1 MLRESRLEGGRS
13 TVRRPKSYGLLTRVA
28 IPLLILAK
36 CADAG
41 TTWVGLTAVPG
52 VVERNP
58 IAAAVIAKLGPT
70 PGLAVLSLAAVLGTL
85 LAGEILRYRVGR
97 LRDRGRLAAAGWTRL
112 APAAVY
118 LGVAAA
124 WSTVAVRNLFVLVTA
139 AP

>member
-1 MLRESRLEGGRS
+1 MEGGRS
-13 TVRRPKSYGLLTRVA
+13 TVRGSRSYGLLKRVA
-28 IPLLILAK
+28 IPLLIVAK

-58 IAAAVIAKLGPT
+58 IAAVVITKLGPT
-70 PGLAVLSLAAVLGTL
+70 PGLAVLSIAALLGTL
-85 LAGEILRYRVGR
+85 LAGELLRYRVGR
-97 LRDRGRLAAAGWTRL
+97 LRDRGRLAAVGWTRL

-124 WSTVAVRNLFVLVTA
+124 WSTVAVRNLLVLVSA